1 MATTTN
7 YGWTTPDDT
16 ALVKDGAAAIR
27 TLGSSVDT
35 TTKNLNPETTL
46 GDIAYRSSTANVKTR
61 LGIGT
66 TGQLLTVAGGV
77 PSWADPAPGGGM
89 VLLQTLTCSGA
100 SVTSSTLSTSY
111 KHLYIVGNGISAS
124 TNVAV
129 FFRLNG
135 DTGSNYNYSNA
146 IMSGAGNPANDS
158 TTTTAGNF
166 GNCGTGTA
174 FNTVFTFEMNVPRYD
189 STAYKAIQIQ
199 SRGQSIGSIE
209 NYISSRHNWNNTAA
223 ITTLTFGV
231 NSGTFSSGSIYI
243 YGVN

>member
-1 MATTTN
+1 MPTTTN
-7 YGWTTPDDT
+7 YGWTTPADT
-16 ALVKDGAAAIR
+16 DLVKDGASAIR
-27 TLGSSVDT
+27 TLGSSADT
-35 TTKNLNPETTL
+35 TVKNLNPETTL
-46 GDIAYRSSTANVKTR
+46 GDIAYRSSTSNVNTR
-61 LGIGT
+61 LGIGS
-66 TGQLLTVAGGV
+66 TGQVLTVTGGV
-77 PSWADPAPGGGM
+77 PVWATLSAGGM
-89 VLLQTLTCSGA
+89 TLIQTLTCSGA
-100 SVTSSTLSTSY
+100 SVTSSTLTADY
-111 KHLYIVGNGISAS
+111 KHLYIVGNAISAS

-174 FNTVFTFEMNVPRYD
+174 FDSVFTFEMNVPRYAT
-189 STAYKAIQIQ
+189 TAYKAIQAQ
-199 SRGQSIGSIE
+199 SRGKSGASIE

-231 NSGTFSSGSIYI
+231 SSGTFSSGSIYI
-243 YGVN
+243 FGVN